1 MKRIMTLVLAMLMCF
16 GLLCAC
22 GEPTEEGNE
31 GAPGTDSAKE
41 LMSKIHYTYIQER
54 NGKTTESEYVID
66 IQWTEN
72 GAVVEGYQ
80 DDSEEGRYEKTMELT
95 LDDQKRPVSMISKT
109 TDPEGETEEYSVVLS
124 YEKDRQIKQT
134 VTYEEGNTR
143 VTTYHFD
150 ENGRLIL
157 QETEGGTVRT
167 YEYDAQGN
175 QTLYRYENPNSES
188 VAEYRTDYTYDD
200 AGKAVFATYT
210 NYSDD
215 EQTQI
220 HYYYYPNGNVM
231 MEMKISNRGEV
242 NFGFRP
248 NNPKDTM
255 GWGYGMSAGVGMN
268 MEYTVETDANGYY
281 TKIIRTNTQS
291 GESQTATMEYDANG
305 NLVKYTG
312 FYGDTKQWEYDSQN
326 RLVKYTY
333 NEDVTEYAYDDQG
346 RLVSE
351 KRMEADED
359 NATQT
364 RAYNE
369 AGMTVK
375 SMRSRVYAFD
385 NGEETIEEIMEIE
398 YTENANCSIN
408 NEWADFFLANL
419 FDVT

>member
-22 GEPTEEGNE
+22 GEPTDEENKGT
-31 GAPGTDSAKE
+31 PGTDSAKE
-41 LMSKIHYTYIQER
+41 LMSKIHYTYTRER
-54 NGKTTESEYVID
+54 DGETTEQEYVID
-66 IQWTEN
+66 IQWTDN
-72 GAVVEGYQ
+72 GATVEGYQ
-80 DDSEEGRYEKTMELT
+80 DSEEGRYETTMELT
-95 LDDQKRPVSMISKT
+95 LDDQKRPVSMIQTKT
-109 TDPEGETEEYSVVLS
+109 SPDGETTQYSVVLA
-124 YEKDRQIKQT
+124 YEKERQIKRT

-143 VTTYHFD
+143 VNTYNFD
-150 ENGRLIL
+150 ENGRLIR
-157 QETEGGTVRT
+157 EENDDGYVEG
-167 YEYDAQGN
+167 YEYDSHGN
-175 QTLYRYENPNSES
+175 CIRNWWTYADTTETRET
-188 VAEYRTDYTYDD
+188 RTAYTYDD
-200 AGKAVFATYT
+200 AGKITFAESSHSF
-210 NYSDD
+210 SDTR
-215 EQTQI
+215 TQI

-231 MEMKISNRGEV
+231 MQMKISNRGDV
-242 NFGFRP
+242 NFGFYP

-255 GWGYGMSAGVGMN
+255 TWGYSASEGVGMN
-268 MEYTVETDANGYY
+268 VEYTVETDANGYY
-281 TKIIRTNTQS
+281 TKITRTNTQS

-364 RAYNE
+364 WAYNE

-398 YTENANCSIN
+398 YTENANCPIN
-408 NEWADFFLANL
+408 NEWADFFLASL